1 MRKVYYRRKRV
12 KWGRLFGV
20 IGVFVL
26 LVAVVAGGITAAA
39 TQRKPKF
46 DDSILGAA
54 YVEEEMPIP
63 TATPKPTPKPTGK
76 NVREPKFK
84 AEMVSAYNGDGGK
97 SAYLTFDDGPTTN
110 ITPKILDILKEKN
123 AVATFFLLGKN
134 VEAHPELVQR
144 ELAEGHALAN
154 HSYSHDYKKLYNGTD
169 YFREDIKKAE
179 QAIRNAVGDAGVTK
193 VFRFPG
199 GSFEKSKN
207 PQKEVLYEEG
217 YVFIDWNSLNGDA
230 EAQNVP
236 ASKLLENVK
245 KTTKGIN
252 NVVILM
258 HDAATKQTTVDALPS
273 IIDYLREEGYEFKT
287 LKNE

>member
-26 LVAVVAGGITAAA
+26 LVAVVAGGITVAA

-46 DDSILGAA
+46 DDSILGTA

-123 AVATFFLLGKN
+123 AVATFFLSGKKCRSTPRSLSSGN
-134 VEAHPELVQR
+134 WR
-144 ELAEGHALAN
+144 
-154 HSYSHDYKKLYNGTD
+154 
-169 YFREDIKKAE
+169 KA
-179 QAIRNAVGDAGVTK
+179 TH
-193 VFRFPG
+193 
-199 GSFEKSKN
+199 
-207 PQKEVLYEEG
+207 
-217 YVFIDWNSLNGDA
+217 W
-230 EAQNVP
+230 
-236 ASKLLENVK
+236 
-245 KTTKGIN
+245 
-252 NVVILM
+252 
-258 HDAATKQTTVDALPS
+258 QTTPTRTIIKSSIMEQIISARILKKRSRPFETPWVMQGSPRCSGSPEAPS
-273 IIDYLREEGYEFKT
+273 KRVKIRRKKCCTRKAMCLSTGIRSTATQRRRMFRLQSC
-287 LKNE
+287 